1 MTLVKKFNDFIKP
14 EVSQDINEADI
25 TPVSKGTPEKGE
37 VARWDI
43 VIKDRKEG
51 AVDVA
56 NPSQTYIELLARDPE
71 FKTWWNESDPG
82 KQYKSPNAQTI
93 PNHNMLAVI
102 DLGVSNKTNLFGKKV
117 FKASIAF
124 LPYSDKNTGT
134 GTQDVMYDV
143 TKVKHRAL
151 SEVSGSGVKLAAW
164 NRTDLPA
171 IKLPAPIPAKDK
183 AGNLVDRNLV
193 SPAYMEEAG
202 GAPTTVAATSTTT
215 DTTTTT
221 NTTTASVPGSTNTTS
236 YVGLKATQN
245 FDQKI
250 QDLQKKII
258 ASGNVEAANAIKI
271 KGGAVGKYGSGTG
284 LAIGILTGTNKEE
297 GEITP
302 DLAAKLDAA
311 LKNVTPEQIAAV
323 KAPAV
328 QAATTA
334 KPAEKVAAIT
344 VTTKKGT
351 LTF

>member
-1 MTLVKKFNDFIKP
+1 MTLVKKFNDFVKP
-14 EVSQDINEADI
+14 KVSQDVNEADI

-171 IKLPAPIPAKDK
+171 IKLPSPIPAKDK
-183 AGNLVDRNLV
+183 AGKLVDRNLV

-202 GAPTTVAATSTTT
+202 GAPTAVAATTATT
-215 DTTTTT
+215 DTTTDTKT
-221 NTTTASVPGSTNTTS
+221 NTDTKTTTDTASAST
-236 YVGLKATQN
+236 GLKATQN

-258 ASGNVEAANAIKI
+258 ASGNAEAAKAITD
-271 KGGAVGKYGSGTG
+271 KGGAIGKYGSGTAK
-284 LAIGILTGTNKEE
+284 AIGILTGTNKEE
-297 GEITP
+297 REITP
-302 DLAAKLDAA
+302 ELAAKLDAA

-323 KAPAV
+323 KAPAA
-328 QAATTA
+328 QAATTV

-344 VTTKKGT
+344 VTTKKGI